1 MVKSPA
7 VTAYQ
12 TELGNASKIFSKGE
26 EGAEKNQVE
35 LNKLF
40 RIGTGHFSGGH

>member
-1 MVKSPA
+1 MAKFPA
-7 VTAYQ
+7 ITAHQ
-12 TELGNASKIFSKGE
+12 TELGNALKIFSRGE
-26 EGAEKNQVE
+26 ERAEKIQVE